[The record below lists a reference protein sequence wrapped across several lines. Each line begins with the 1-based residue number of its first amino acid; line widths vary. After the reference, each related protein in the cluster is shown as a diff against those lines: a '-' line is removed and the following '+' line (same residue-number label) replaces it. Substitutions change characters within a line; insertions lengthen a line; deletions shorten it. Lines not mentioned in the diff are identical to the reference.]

1 MTRFK
6 PYFEQAA
13 VVDDVKV
20 IKYEYLIRLLFY
32 EVRQRLKPV
41 SGRVSRFKQRLLFA
55 MIEIINS
62 FMYNNL
68 YYNYYD
74 HKLGKVYFN
83 YFKTENITIKIMIP
97 IV

>member
-1 MTRFK
+1 MIHTQVLYGMWPASK

-41 SGRVSRFKQRLLFA
+41 SGRVSWFQQIRPIFA
-55 MIEIINS
+55 MIEMIN
-62 FMYNNL
+62 M
-68 YYNYYD
+68 
-74 HKLGKVYFN
+74 
-83 YFKTENITIKIMIP
+83 TM
-97 IV
+97 